1 MNDIDNMNA
10 SYDVLAKRL
19 LSRKIILA
27 RILKH
32 TVSEF
37 SNVPEIDIANNC
49 IESEPSVNLIPLND
63 SLNIRGRRSDDNSP
77 SEGLVSFDIKFDA
90 VAPADGSTIRLIIN
104 VEAQRAY
111 HTGYPILKRAIY
123 YAARLISSQKETEF
137 HGSDYGNIK
146 KVYTIWLC
154 MDVPLYLADSIQRY
168 QLTKEDLHGQAS
180 VKSSDYDL
188 VNIVMLNLGNAPMT
202 HELLALLH
210 LLFLDLKTGAEKER
224 ILNERF
230 ALQLSS
236 DAKEDLEE
244 MGSGLMQ
251 PAIDFAVRKAVREAR
266 QQERVEAQRDER
278 IHSIRTLMQTMK
290 WTAQEAMDAL
300 KIPASEQHEFLTLL

>member
-1 MNDIDNMNA
+1 M
-10 SYDVLAKRL
+10 
-19 LSRKIILA
+19 
-27 RILKH
+27 
-32 TVSEF
+32 
-37 SNVPEIDIANNC
+37 PEIDIANNC

-111 HTGYPILKRAIY
+111 HTGYPILKRAVY

-266 QQERVEAQRDER
+266 QQERVEAQRDES

-300 KIPASEQHEFLTLL
+300 KIPASEQHAFLALL